1 MARLVDE
8 HGVPAES
15 AWEAFTGLF
24 DSERRREKKR
34 DQPEDMDDRDD
45 GERRRVGRDK
55 DEEEE

>member
-1 MARLVDE
+1 MPRLVDE

-34 DQPEDMDDRDD
+34 DQPEDADRDD
-45 GERRRVGRDK
+45 GEQRRVGRDR
-55 DEEEE
+55 DEEEG